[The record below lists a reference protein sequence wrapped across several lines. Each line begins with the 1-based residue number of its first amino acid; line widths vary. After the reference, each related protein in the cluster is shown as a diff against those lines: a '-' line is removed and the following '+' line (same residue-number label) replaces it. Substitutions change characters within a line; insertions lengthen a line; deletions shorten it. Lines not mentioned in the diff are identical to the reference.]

1 MKDVPIADL
10 LSRAGLRDSN
20 ADLGLAALR
29 DAGLTRAGKMNIA
42 ENKIKAAQNT
52 LRDAF
57 FRACHKQACREIRGP
72 HVITC
77 PRRGIA
83 ALAQAVLWHV
93 NGRA

>member
-10 LSRAGLRDSN
+10 LSRTGLRGSN
-20 ADLGLAALR
+20 ADLGFTALC
-29 DAGLTRAGKMNIA
+29 DAELTRAGKTNIA
-42 ENKIKAAQNT
+42 EDKIEAAQDT

-57 FRACHKQACREIRGP
+57 FRARHKQACREIRGP

-83 ALAQAVLWHV
+83 ALAQSVLRHV

>member
-1 MKDVPIADL
+1 MKDIPIADL
-10 LSRAGLRDSN
+10 LSRTGLRDFN
-20 ADLGLAALR
+20 ADLGSEALY
-29 DAGLTRAGKMNIA
+29 DAGLTRVGKTNIA
-42 ENKIKAAQNT
+42 ENKIEAAQNT